1 MHFLW
6 NPFKDLWKGELQSS
20 APFKDKLQ
28 PWSFFS
34 NPEILLGGWEGRE
47 RALCLPRNNSTLSSA
62 RGLQQPYKALSV
74 RQPSLPR
81 NQAALEPQQRTQ
93 EYWEL
98 AQGTPPHWC
107 GISGTSGLGSPAAA
121 PSSPTYKPS
130 PLCFLQFSMPFTD
143 KYTSLK
149 WRNVFSAVFCTKGW
163 ERFTLGRGVGE
174 MVQLVWRHKPAKPLL
189 S

>member
-6 NPFKDLWKGELQSS
+6 NPFKDPWKGELQSS

-47 RALCLPRNNSTLSSA
+47 RALCLSRNNSTLSSA
-62 RGLQQPYKALSV
+62 RGLHQPYKALSV

-98 AQGTPPHWC
+98 AQGT
-107 GISGTSGLGSPAAA
+107 L
-121 PSSPTYKPS
+121 PT
-130 PLCFLQFSMPFTD
+130 
-143 KYTSLK
+143 
-149 WRNVFSAVFCTKGW
+149 
-163 ERFTLGRGVGE
+163 GVGF
-174 MVQLVWRHKPAKPLL
+174 QGPQGWAFQQQPLPPLL
-189 S
+189 TNQARYVFFNSQCPSRINILP